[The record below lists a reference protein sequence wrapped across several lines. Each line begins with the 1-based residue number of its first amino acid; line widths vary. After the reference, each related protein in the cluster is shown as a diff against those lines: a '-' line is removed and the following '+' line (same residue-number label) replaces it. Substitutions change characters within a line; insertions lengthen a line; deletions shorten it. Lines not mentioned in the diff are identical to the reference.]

1 MLDFTLDTIKSI
13 CKRLV
18 RHGGTPIQFLGIPF
32 LDARL
37 QEYEDKYKG
46 AHSYYAVLRAIAQS
60 LQPGVILEIGSW
72 EGTSAACF
80 ADGAPGALVITID
93 HHSDPGDDIN
103 KQKTIE
109 AHEQYR
115 NIYYVQGCST
125 EMVLKEKPG
134 SRFVLP
140 IVEEKLAGRKID
152 VLFIDG
158 WHGGVYAK
166 ADYDTYSHLLSE
178 NALIICDDLIGG
190 DHVTIFGMREFYDN
204 IPGKERYLD
213 GAIHPGFPMGFI
225 KHGSK

>member
-1 MLDFTLDTIKSI
+1 MRDYTISEIEAI
-13 CKRLV
+13 CKSLV
-18 RHGGTPIQFLGIPF
+18 RHGGTPIRPMGVPF
-32 LDARL
+32 LDDRI
-37 QEYEDKYKG
+37 QGYEDKYKG
-46 AHSYYAVLRAIAQS
+46 GHSYYSVLRAISQALKPS
-60 LQPGVILEIGSW
+60 VILEVGTW

-80 ADGAPGALVITID
+80 ADGAPEALVVTID
-93 HHSDPGDDIN
+93 HHSDPGDDVN
-103 KQKTIE
+103 KAKTIL

-125 EMVLKEKPG
+125 EIVLKEKPG

-152 VLFIDG
+152 IMLVDG
-158 WHGGVYAK
+158 WHSGVMAR
-166 ADYDTYSHLLSE
+166 ADYDTYKHLFSE
-178 NALIICDDLIGG
+178 NALVICDDLIGG

-225 KHGSK
+225 KHGSV